1 MAYSTIERTRNGT
14 GSQEVGSI
22 RTGRIVAQEV
32 GSIRTGRIVA
42 ARNEAYVVE
51 WS

>member
-22 RTGRIVAQEV
+22 RTGRIVA
-32 GSIRTGRIVA
+32 